1 MLKVLT
7 GLTILFLLVF
17 ILVGVVVA
25 LVAIAQNWAKIKK
38 VFKKPSYKQDMTEL
52 RESLNFKT
60 VKHEDI
66 Y

>member
-1 MLKVLT
+1 MTQILI
-7 GLTILFLLVF
+7 GLVILFLTAFV
-17 ILVGVVVA
+17 LVGVVVA
-25 LVAIAQNWAKIKK
+25 LVAIAQNWAKIEK
-38 VFKKPSYKQDMTEL
+38 VFKKPSYKQDMAEL